1 MIWGFI
7 ILPLICGR
15 FQEGLGK
22 RPASCLVVII
32 PLFLCLLN
40 FTGEARIYRMSQKQ
54 LYGEYHYKVNAIAKI
69 RYYMLNILYLKI

>member
-40 FTGEARIYRMSQKQ
+40 FSGEARIYCVPQKQ
-54 LYGEYHYKVNAIAKI
+54 LYSEYHYEVNVTAKSE
-69 RYYMLNILYLKI
+69 YYILNILYLKM

>member
-7 ILPLICGR
+7 LLLMCGR

-40 FTGEARIYRMSQKQ
+40 FTGEARIYCVSQKQ
-54 LYGEYHYKVNAIAKI
+54 LYSEYQYQVNVIAKNQ
-69 RYYMLNILYLKI
+69 YYMLDNISLKI

>member
-40 FTGEARIYRMSQKQ
+40 FTGGARIYCVFQKQ
-54 LYGEYHYKVNAIAKI
+54 LYGEYHYQVNVTAENQ
-69 RYYMLNILYLKI
+69 YYMLNIIYLKI